1 MPLKFNPITSS
12 LDMVNVSTDTETVQ
26 DIIGA
31 ALIAGPGITVV
42 YDDPGNTVTISAT
55 STSSVDLVSYTQY
68 GGF

>member
-1 MPLKFNPITSS
+1 MAWKFNPFTGN
-12 LDMVNVSTDTETVQ
+12 LDFTNSGADEESVQ

-42 YDDPGNTVTISAT
+42 YDDPGNVVTISAN
-55 STSSVDLVSYTQY
+55 SVDLISYSQY